1 MASYVL
7 RRLSSRAGR
16 ERGFHDAVL
25 SLRALTT
32 GTGGSASTEAG
43 LAEAAK
49 RTSTAPPRSA
59 ASLGRL
65 TPVAP
70 GGGAVGDLHPWRFR
84 DTDRTIRTPYRAVPW
99 FPLAAIGSVG
109 TTTTGVARRATEGFL
124 DEDEDVEV
132 DVDVDTPETTI
143 QCDSVR
149 RKRKKKMNKHKHSKR
164 RRLNK
169 HKKR

>member
-1 MASYVL
+1 M
-7 RRLSSRAGR
+7 
-16 ERGFHDAVL
+16 
-25 SLRALTT
+25 
-32 GTGGSASTEAG
+32 
-43 LAEAAK
+43 
-49 RTSTAPPRSA
+49 
-59 ASLGRL
+59 
-65 TPVAP
+65 AP

-84 DTDRTIRTPYRAVPW
+84 DTDRTMQTPCGAVPW

-109 TTTTGVARRATEGFL
+109 TTTTGVARRATEGVEDVDV
-124 DEDEDVEV
+124 DEDEDV
-132 DVDVDTPETTI
+132 DVDVDTSETTI